1 VTQTEIPRPDQGDVV
16 DLIVADHRLFEDLLH
31 QLRDVTSDRAAVRS
45 GLADVLVAHAEAE
58 EQHVYPNLVRKQAV
72 DADDVEHSEHE
83 HLEINERLLDLLEVD
98 DVGSGDF
105 DEAVEELTKAL
116 AHHLDEE
123 EREILNPARTDV
135 ADDVRADLGGRFAA
149 ERSAQ
154 LDAGA
159 GDVENVRR
167 LVQQGRQQ
175 HQHG

>member
-1 VTQTEIPRPDQGDVV
+1 
-16 DLIVADHRLFEDLLH
+16 
-31 QLRDVTSDRAAVRS
+31 VRS